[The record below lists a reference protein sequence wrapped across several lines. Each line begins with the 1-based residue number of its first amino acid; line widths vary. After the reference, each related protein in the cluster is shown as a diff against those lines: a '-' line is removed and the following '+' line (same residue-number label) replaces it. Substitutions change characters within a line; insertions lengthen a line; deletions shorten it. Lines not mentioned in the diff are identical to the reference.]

1 MSSAR
6 EFTAGNYRYLPSV
19 FQYSAGVA
27 ALAGYRL
34 EQIRFK
40 RAIPLQDGF
49 SAIEKYL
56 RQIGRPMTAFAHC
69 ELRSPKQ
76 FDDQGFIAFNQEYV
90 KQLAAWDIFQAPIDG
105 NSAINPVARTN
116 VCPEHHG
123 PKVVSMLAFTY
134 TVPDTHAATSF
145 VLSGGGDARKGAEP
159 YKDRIIAYGD
169 ISESGLNQK
178 MAFVIAEM
186 SARLNA
192 LGFTWQD
199 VTKVQ
204 AYSIHNIA
212 NLVNELLAKPGLI
225 PNGLTW
231 YFARP
236 PVAGLEYEM
245 DLRGAINELFLD
257 EE

>member
-1 MSSAR
+1 MNSAS

-19 FQYSAGVA
+19 FQYSAGVV
-27 ALAGYRL
+27 ALPGYRL
-34 EQIRFK
+34 EQVRFK
-40 RAIPLQDGF
+40 RAIPLQDSF
-49 SAIEKYL
+49 IAIEKHL

-69 ELRSPKQ
+69 ELRSPQQ

-90 KQLAAWDIFQAPIDG
+90 KQLAAWGIYQAAVDG
-105 NSAINPVARTN
+105 KSAINPVARTN

-123 PKVVSMLAFTY
+123 PQVVSMLAFTY
-134 TVPDTHAATSF
+134 TVPDPLSKISF

-169 ISESGLNQK
+169 ISPAGLSQK
-178 MAFVIAEM
+178 MRFVIAEM
-186 SARLNA
+186 LSRLTA
-192 LGFTWQD
+192 LGLTWQD

-212 NLVNELLAKPGLI
+212 DLVSELLSKPGLI
-225 PNGLTW
+225 PNGLCW

-236 PVAGLEYEM
+236 PVAGLEFEM
-245 DLRGAINELFLD
+245 DLRGSVNELFLN
-257 EE
+257 E